1 MKNSNTNKTKLF
13 TPNSRPKTV
22 TMTFTRGSNGSYH
35 MEKATYNNVVNQ
47 HVTRVTRLDA
57 RDATSELRAAVKSGK
72 VTVR

>member
-22 TMTFTRGSNGSYH
+22 TMTFTRGTNGSYH
-35 MEKATYNNVVNQ
+35 VERATYHNVVNQ
-47 HVTRVTRLDA
+47 HVTKVTRLDA
-57 RDATSELRAAVKSGK
+57 RDATAELKAAAKAGM

>member
-22 TMTFTRGSNGSYH
+22 TMTFTRGTNGSYH
-35 MEKATYNNVVNQ
+35 VERATYNNVVNQ
-47 HVTRVTRLDA
+47 HLTKVTRIDA
-57 RDATSELRAAVKSGK
+57 RDAAAELKAAAKSGM

>member
-1 MKNSNTNKTKLF
+1 MKNSNTKKTKLF

-22 TMTFTRGSNGSYH
+22 TMTFTRGTDGSYH
-35 MEKATYNNVVNQ
+35 VERATYNNVVNQ

-57 RDATSELRAAVKSGK
+57 RDATSDLKSAAMSGK

>member
-22 TMTFTRGSNGSYH
+22 TMTFTRGANGSYH
-35 MEKATYNNVVNQ
+35 MERATYNNVVNQ
-47 HVTRVTRLDA
+47 HVTKVTRLDA
-57 RDATSELRAAVKSGK
+57 RDATSELRAAVKRGL